1 MAILFQ
7 AMIMLVHAAGN
18 VWGSAG
24 VYGSAF
30 VLGLSDVDA
39 LTVAMARGV
48 AYAASLDT
56 AALAIAI
63 GVLSNTMLKLVLAL
77 LLGSSRFR
85 RLVGLALGVMA
96 LTALAA
102 LLVL

>member
-1 MAILFQ
+1 
-7 AMIMLVHAAGN
+7 MLVHAAGG

-48 AYAASLDT
+48 AYVASLDT
-56 AALAIAI
+56 AAAAIAI
-63 GVLSNTMLKLVLAL
+63 GVLSNTMLKMALAL
-77 LLGSSRFR
+77 LLGSTRFR
-85 RLVGLALGVMA
+85 RIVGMALGTMA
-96 LTALAA
+96 LAALAA